1 MRQRKKSHRSRLSN
15 WLCALTMISLF
26 CLPHQATAAEP
37 LGQIKQCVSELW
49 DCGTSALKTYAKG
62 IEAASNVLWFIAS
75 NPDCVSGMI
84 SGNPVTVGATGLI
97 VGLGAAGVVNKNQC
111 EGDIY
116 GVAMQPIAAALDEII
131 PKSLLTPNL
140 KSGFVNVL
148 KTQGTEVLKG
158 FAQPLPVPAVP
169 PSLGGII
176 TCGCNALESG
186 AEALED
192 IKKSWLDWL
201 RKLHNPAKVLLTV
214 APA

>member
-1 MRQRKKSHRSRLSN
+1 MMQSKKSYRSRLCHG
-15 WLCALTMISLF
+15 LCAMVMGTLA
-26 CLPHQATAAEP
+26 CLPQHATAAEP

-62 IEAASNVLWFIAS
+62 IEAAGNVLWFMAS
-75 NPDCVSGMI
+75 NPDCVAGMI

-131 PKSLLTPNL
+131 PKSVLTPNL

-158 FAQPLPVPAVP
+158 LAQPLPVPAVP
-169 PSLGGII
+169 PSFGVGRR
-176 TCGCNALESG
+176 S
-186 AEALED
+186 
-192 IKKSWLDWL
+192 S
-201 RKLHNPAKVLLTV
+201 RRY
-214 APA
+214 